1 MFKEV
6 LKKLWEDKFARIS
19 LIILGVIYFSL
30 FFADFIAPYTKDFSD
45 RTMAYVPPSKIFTI
59 DENGKFSKPYTYN
72 YKREFDAQVTVG
84 DVAASIG
91 AGLARAALAGKVNG
105 KLVDLSTPITE
116 NSTVAIITDKDPEG
130 LEIIRHSTSHLM
142 AQAVK
147 EDIHYLLYALSHSAA
162 MNGVNETTHTVNVM
176 TWWRILYIVCIAV
189 FGLATVFCG
198 VCYAVG
204 RRKSTDQKTEKG
216 A

>member
-1 MFKEV
+1 MAGTTAFCG
-6 LKKLWEDKFARIS
+6 F
-19 LIILGVIYFSL
+19 GVSEEITYWNGEALSG
-30 FFADFIAPYTKDFSD
+30 D
-45 RTMAYVPPSKIFTI
+45 R
-59 DENGKFSKPYTYN
+59 
-72 YKREFDAQVTVG
+72 Q
-84 DVAASIG
+84 
-91 AGLARAALAGKVNG
+91 
-105 KLVDLSTPITE
+105 
-116 NSTVAIITDKDPEG
+116 
-130 LEIIRHSTSHLM
+130 M